1 MPDML
6 TSCSEKSYNI
16 LTKTKGAA
24 VLAELET
31 KENEINGK
39 AETKRTSRRRRS
51 RRRKQRRR
59 VSGVKLITLTV
70 SVIVMLA
77 FCVIMISPL
86 RGCVMQDVNIGT
98 STAQKA
104 AFSDAGVSA
113 DTAKNTETDLIKL
126 DDGMCYK
133 VDFTANDIDYSY
145 IISADTGK
153 IVISRSQPHPSDK

>member
-1 MPDML
+1 M
-6 TSCSEKSYNI
+6 
-16 LTKTKGAA
+16 
-24 VLAELET
+24 AELET
-31 KENEINGK
+31 KENEISGN
-39 AETKRTSRRRRS
+39 AETKRSSRRRRS
-51 RRRKQRRR
+51 RHRKRHRRH

-113 DTAKNTETDLIKL
+113 DTAKNVETDLIKL

-133 VDFTANDIDYSY
+133 VDFTANDTDYSY
-145 IISADTGK
+145 IISADTGR
-153 IVISRSQPHPSDK
+153 IVVSRSQPHPSDK

>member
-1 MPDML
+1 M
-6 TSCSEKSYNI
+6 
-16 LTKTKGAA
+16 KGAV

-31 KENEINGK
+31 KENEISGN
-39 AETKRTSRRRRS
+39 AETKRSSRRRRS
-51 RRRKQRRR
+51 RHRKRHRRH

-86 RGCVMQDVNIGT
+86 RGCVMQDDCIGT
-98 STAQKA
+98 SAAQKA
-104 AFSDAGVSA
+104 AFNDAEVSA
-113 DTAKNTETDLIKL
+113 DTAKNVETDLIKL

-153 IVISRSQPHPSDK
+153 IVVSRSQPHPSDK